1 MAINLH
7 HYYAEVFA
15 ERVSGRVYQ
24 KKTLR
29 TPAYLPVLAGLL
41 ILAAVLC
48 YVWQRV
54 QVVRLGYQIERCKVE
69 KTELIRKNRE
79 LLIEISSLTSPDR
92 IERLASSR
100 VGLSVPEREQI
111 VIVKRLAPSVL
122 QEQKG
127 NIREMVAR
135 LSNILTRNKS

>member
-1 MAINLH
+1 MALNLH

-29 TPAYLPVLAGLL
+29 TPAYLHVLVGLL
-41 ILAAVLC
+41 ILAAILF

-92 IERLASSR
+92 IERLAASR
-100 VGLSVPEREQI
+100 VGLSIPEREQI
-111 VIVKRLAPSVL
+111 VIVKRLAPAVPK
-122 QEQKG
+122 EQKG
-127 NIREMVAR
+127 NMQEMVAK
-135 LSNILTRNKS
+135 LSNILARNKS